1 VSQPALSVAFFDPAR
16 QVHGLARSGAT
27 LLFEGS
33 RSLVLDEPARLEA
46 SGEGWAAAVDNRF
59 EVRLEPVSDP
69 VELAGSRVR
78 VCTVTGTVA
87 GTPLDGLGTVS
98 ETLRAPAWEEL
109 DAVRAISILAD
120 PGHAL
125 LAVARRPRGVAGHS
139 EELVSAA
146 LIAEGEVKA
155 IEDARL
161 STVYDGEGRQRSAG
175 LELWLPGEDFP
186 RRASGAVAAGS
197 SLELEGLDV
206 HAAVFRWRLEG
217 QEAFGQYELALR
229 APAPD
234 AA

>member
-1 VSQPALSVAFFDPAR
+1 MSQPALSVAFFDPAR

-27 LLFEGS
+27 LLFEGT
-33 RSLVLDEPARLEA
+33 RSLVLDEPARLEP
-46 SGEGWAAAVDNRF
+46 SGEAWEAAVDNRF
-59 EVRLEPVSDP
+59 EVRLEPASEP
-69 VELAGSRVR
+69 VELAGNRVR
-78 VCTVTGTVA
+78 VCTVTGNVA

-98 ETLRAPAWEEL
+98 ETLRPPAWDEL
-109 DAVRAISILAD
+109 DALRAISVLAD

-125 LAVARRPRGVAGHS
+125 LAVARRPRGAPGHS

-146 LIAEGEVKA
+146 LVAEGEVKA
-155 IEDARL
+155 VEEARL
-161 STVYDGEGRQRSAG
+161 STVYDGEGRQRNAG

-186 RRASGAVAAGS
+186 RRASGAVTAGS

-217 QEAFGQYELALR
+217 QEAFGQYELAVR

>member
-1 VSQPALSVAFFDPAR
+1 MSQPALSVAFFDPAR

-27 LLFEGS
+27 MLFEGS

-46 SGEGWAAAVDNRF
+46 AGGAWEAVLEDRF
-59 EVRLEPVSDP
+59 EVRLEAASDP

-78 VCTVTGTVA
+78 VCTVTGNVA

-98 ETLRAPAWEEL
+98 ETLRAPAWDEL
-109 DAVRAISILAD
+109 DALRAISILAG

-146 LIAEGEVKA
+146 LVAEGEVKTV
-155 IEDARL
+155 EEARL
-161 STVYDGEGRQRSAG
+161 STVYDGEGRQRTAG

>member
-1 VSQPALSVAFFDPAR
+1 VTKQALSIAFFDPAR
-16 QVHGLARSGAT
+16 QVHGLARAGAT
-27 LLFEGS
+27 LLFEGTH
-33 RSLVLDEPARLEA
+33 SLVLDEPARLEP
-46 SGEGWAAAVDNRF
+46 SGEAWEAAVENRL

-69 VELAGSRVR
+69 VELAGNRVR
-78 VCTVTGTVA
+78 VCTVQGNVA
-87 GTPLDGLGTVS
+87 GTQIDGLGTVS

-109 DAVRAISILAD
+109 DALRAISVLAD

-125 LAVARRPRGVAGHS
+125 LAVARRPRGAPGHG

-146 LIAEGEVKA
+146 LIAAGEVKA
-155 IEDARL
+155 VEEARL
-161 STVYDGEGRQRSAG
+161 STVYDGDGRQRNAG

-217 QEAFGQYELALR
+217 EEAYGQYELAVR
-229 APAPD
+229 AQAPD